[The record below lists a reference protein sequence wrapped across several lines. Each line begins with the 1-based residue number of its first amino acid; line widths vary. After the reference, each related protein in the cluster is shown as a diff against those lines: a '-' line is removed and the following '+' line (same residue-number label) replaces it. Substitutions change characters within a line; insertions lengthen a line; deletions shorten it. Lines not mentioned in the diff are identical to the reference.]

1 MLSLVGRPWFAKRF
15 RLIDMLLW
23 KDANM
28 VKAQSVGCSGGIP
41 LQRAFR
47 QIKTNERALA

>member
-1 MLSLVGRPWFAKRF
+1 MLSLGGRPWFAKRF
-15 RLIDMLLW
+15 RLIEMLLW

-28 VKAQSVGCSGGIP
+28 VKAQSVAQEVFP